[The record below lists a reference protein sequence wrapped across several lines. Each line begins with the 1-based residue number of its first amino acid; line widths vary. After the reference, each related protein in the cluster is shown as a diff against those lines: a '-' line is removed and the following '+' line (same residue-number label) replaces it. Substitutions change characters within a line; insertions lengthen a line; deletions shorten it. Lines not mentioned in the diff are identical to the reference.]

1 MYIESFPSGRS
12 FSMSIG
18 ASSTNIL
25 TIGRGSYAVNLDISI
40 FANKPNVLIGR
51 FCSIADNV
59 LFLVGG
65 NHPYKN
71 VSSFPFDTDEI
82 VKKVFDSV
90 EPISCVRTNHHQ
102 VIIGHDVWIG
112 MGATIMGGVKIG
124 NGAIIGA
131 NAVVTKNVPPYGI
144 VVGNPA
150 RVIKYRFDK
159 TTIRKLLAVKWW
171 NWNLEKIADNFP
183 LIADV
188 EKFLAVHYSPELE
201 KFPEDDFSC
210 QLGRYTRRG
219 GGFIYQFI
227 ADFRAE
233 QPLWIKIVRDFCQS
247 NIQNALLVIYLAN
260 DTTEKDLDL
269 LEESI
274 NLLDS
279 GLKENILAVAFDEN
293 SSPAAL
299 RKATHF
305 ITTREINTLKALD
318 YLWNTN
324 VKIISAL
331 DNDIFYNGKQL

>member
-1 MYIESFPSGRS
+1 MYIDSSPSDRS
-12 FSMSIG
+12 ISMNRG
-18 ASSTNIL
+18 NSSTNIL

-40 FANKPNVLIGR
+40 FDDSPHVLIGR
-51 FCSIADNV
+51 FCSIANNV
-59 LFLVGG
+59 YFLIGG

-82 VKKVFDSV
+82 IKTVFDSV
-90 EPISCVRTNHHQ
+90 EPISCVRPNHHQ

-131 NAVVTKNVPPYGI
+131 NAVVTRNVPPYAI
-144 VVGNPA
+144 VAGNPA

-183 LIADV
+183 LITDV
-188 EKFLAVHYSPELE
+188 EKFLAAHYSPELE
-201 KFPEDDFSC
+201 KFPEDDFSR
-210 QLGRYTRRG
+210 QLGRYTG
-219 GGFIYQFI
+219 GGIIYQFI

-233 QPLWIKIVRDFCQS
+233 KPLWIKIVHDFCQS
-247 NIQNALLVIYLAN
+247 NIKDALLVIYLSN

-269 LEESI
+269 LEEAI

-279 GLKENILAVAFDEN
+279 GSQKNILAVAFDEN

-299 RKATHF
+299 RKATYF
-305 ITTREINTLKALD
+305 ITTREISTLKALD

-331 DNDIFYNGKQL
+331 DNDIF